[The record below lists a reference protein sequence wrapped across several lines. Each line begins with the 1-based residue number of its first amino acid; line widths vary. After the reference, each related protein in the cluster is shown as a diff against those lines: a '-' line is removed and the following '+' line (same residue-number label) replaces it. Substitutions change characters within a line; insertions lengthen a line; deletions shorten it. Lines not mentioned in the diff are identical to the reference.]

1 MITLKEIV
9 NVVGKPHLE
18 NLKIQV
24 RQDITA
30 LQHCSYTFVRIQK
43 QSKQEDILNQ
53 LVFSYNP
60 AIPQAHQVYFLVLI
74 IAFFP

>member
-24 RQDITA
+24 RQDIAA

-43 QSKQEDILNQ
+43 QSKARRYSQPFGLQ
-53 LVFSYNP
+53 LQPSHPSSTSSVFSGFD
-60 AIPQAHQVYFLVLI
+60 HC
-74 IAFFP
+74 FFP